1 MMRFWLDKGVTG
13 FRLDVINLISK
24 DQCFLNDEGSTATS
38 DERKCYTDGPRV
50 HEYLQEMNRNVFAGK
65 DVITVGEMSS
75 TTIDNCIKYSNP
87 ERNELSMTF
96 SFHHLKVDYPNGD
109 KWTKSRV

>member
-1 MMRFWLDKGVTG
+1 MEVRRQAMV
-13 FRLDVINLISK
+13 VNII
-24 DQCFLNDEGSTATS
+24 QMV
-38 DERKCYTDGPRV
+38 RV
-50 HEYLQEMNRNVFAGK
+50 HEYLQEMNRNVFEGK

-109 KWTKSRV
+109 KWTKADFDFY

>member
-1 MMRFWLDKGVTG
+1 
-13 FRLDVINLISK
+13 
-24 DQCFLNDEGSTATS
+24 
-38 DERKCYTDGPRV
+38 
-50 HEYLQEMNRNVFAGK
+50 MNRNVFEGK

-96 SFHHLKVDYPNGD
+96 SFHHLK
-109 KWTKSRV
+109 SRLSEWR